1 MFAPKKAQIFTS
13 LSKSFQQQFQKR
25 FKTFW
30 KSCFVFSL
38 AALLIFSQ
46 ADGAL
51 AARSGGRMG
60 GGSFRAPSRSYSS
73 PSRRA
78 PSSYS
83 GRGYGGGYY
92 PGGGFGFPFI
102 MPFFGF
108 GGGMGG
114 LFGIFIAIAVAIF
127 LIRSF
132 REAGVGGD
140 SLETASSNPVVSVAR
155 LQVGLLAQAR
165 ELQAELNTLAQ
176 PADTGTTAGLTIVLQ
191 ETTLSLLRHPE
202 YWAYADVESDQTR
215 LLAAE
220 QAFNQLAIAERS
232 KFTGETLSNVNAQL
246 SQSKAKAK
254 AALGSTGELAG
265 MESLGGAPGE
275 YIVATVLVATQGKLN
290 LPSSTTSPE
299 DVKKAINQI
308 GAVSSDKLMAVEV
321 LWTPQV
327 SGETLT
333 ADELIA
339 EYPNLKLV

>member
-1 MFAPKKAQIFTS
+1 MFVKTS
-13 LSKSFQQQFQKR
+13 FRQLFKR
-25 FKTFW
+25 ALKT
-30 KSCFVFSL
+30 CFVFSL

-51 AARSGGRMG
+51 AARSGGRIG

-73 PSRRA
+73 PSRTYSRG
-78 PSSYS
+78 PSSYA

-114 LFGIFIAIAVAIF
+114 LFGIFIAIAVANF

-132 REAGVGGD
+132 REAGIGGD
-140 SLETASSNPVVSVAR
+140 SLETTSSNPVVSVAR

-165 ELQAELNTLAQ
+165 ELQAELNNLART
-176 PADTGTTAGLTIVLQ
+176 ADTGTTAGLTKILQ

-202 YWAYADVESDQTR
+202 YWVYADVDSDQTR

-220 QAFNQLAIAERS
+220 QAFNQLAITERS

-246 SQSKAKAK
+246 SQAKAK
-254 AALGSTGELAG
+254 AAIGSTGELAQKDL
-265 MESLGGAPGE
+265 MEAPGE
-275 YIVATVLVATQGKLN
+275 YIVATILVAAQGKLS
-290 LPSSTTSPE
+290 LPAAANSSE
-299 DVKKAINQI
+299 EVRKALNQI
-308 GAVSSDKLMAVEV
+308 GAISSDKLMAVEV
-321 LWTPQV
+321 LWTPQA
-327 SGETLT
+327 SGESLT

-339 EYPNLKLV
+339 EYPNLKLI